1 MTNGTLP
8 MGLPE
13 DNTPE
18 AVSDKV
24 NTFVELR
31 KAANPGGDE
40 DIARMDAC
48 THAAEDLAEHLG
60 WTIEV
65 CSTPRCERAV
75 YVVRAMTATSRAQ
88 TNDAFV

>member
-31 KAANPGGDE
+31 KAENPGGDE

-48 THAAEDLAEHLG
+48 THAAEDLAKHLG

-65 CSTPRCERAV
+65 CSTPKKAV
-75 YVVRAMTATSRAQ
+75 NVVRAMTATFRAQ
-88 TNDAFV
+88 TNYAFV